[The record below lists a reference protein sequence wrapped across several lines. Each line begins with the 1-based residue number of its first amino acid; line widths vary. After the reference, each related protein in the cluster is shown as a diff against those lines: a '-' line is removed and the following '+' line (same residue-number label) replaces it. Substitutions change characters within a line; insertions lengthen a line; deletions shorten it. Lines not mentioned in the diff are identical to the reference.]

1 MWKFLLSDKIK
12 YLRYAS
18 AIVFSLFL
26 HYFFYSAEITKTVDY
41 KLYDMSRFM
50 FEKPIRDE
58 NSSNNTVIVNI
69 DDKSL
74 QVLGQ
79 WPWSRDINAELIKK
93 INSMNPAAIA
103 INMVFP
109 ELDRNRPIIVSPSNQ
124 DRNGW
129 DGLSLKQ
136 KTHDELFIDAID
148 KSNSILSVYLHES
161 QNMPSCKESLFQNLR
176 FQYLEGRIEE
186 KISILCNHKALQQN
200 SKRFGFINLDADDDG
215 FVRRV
220 SFFMNYEGVVIPS
233 FSLATM
239 LSLDK
244 DIAIDDSNRL
254 QILTHSI
261 KMNDDMKVLLN
272 FHSTYPTLISAI
284 DVLRGNVN
292 PNILKGKIVLLGL
305 SLVGSNN
312 IYPISE
318 NIKKSNIEIQATFIE
333 NVLNN
338 ELLVQP
344 EVYKKINILL
354 SFLFSSLL
362 LFFLLKRYYLAI
374 LGAIFILFIGVVLYT
389 LFFYIQDIYISIGY
403 FLVPSLHYFFLIT
416 LIFIYINIEE
426 KNRFHYELQK
436 SYSATVESISL
447 VVSMR
452 DGETGEHIR
461 RTKSYVK
468 ALAQYLYD
476 NNFYRD
482 VLNQNFI
489 LYLYEAAP
497 LHDIG
502 KIGIPDAILKKEGNL
517 TPDEY
522 KIMQKHPEL
531 AKAVIEKA
539 MKFYDKNIFL
549 DMAYN
554 IAYYHHE
561 RWDGQGYPL
570 GLEKDNIPLEAQ
582 LMALA
587 DIYDSLISK
596 RCYKEAYAYDEVE
609 KIIIEG
615 RGAAFNPI
623 LVDAFIEIKD
633 EFREIHKRYKDEKI

>member
-1 MWKFLLSDKIK
+1 
-12 YLRYAS
+12 
-18 AIVFSLFL
+18 
-26 HYFFYSAEITKTVDY
+26 
-41 KLYDMSRFM
+41 
-50 FEKPIRDE
+50 
-58 NSSNNTVIVNI
+58 
-69 DDKSL
+69 
-74 QVLGQ
+74 
-79 WPWSRDINAELIKK
+79 
-93 INSMNPAAIA
+93 
-103 INMVFP
+103 
-109 ELDRNRPIIVSPSNQ
+109 
-124 DRNGW
+124 
-129 DGLSLKQ
+129 
-136 KTHDELFIDAID
+136 
-148 KSNSILSVYLHES
+148 
-161 QNMPSCKESLFQNLR
+161 
-176 FQYLEGRIEE
+176 
-186 KISILCNHKALQQN
+186 
-200 SKRFGFINLDADDDG
+200 
-215 FVRRV
+215 
-220 SFFMNYEGVVIPS
+220 
-233 FSLATM
+233 
-239 LSLDK
+239 
-244 DIAIDDSNRL
+244 
-254 QILTHSI
+254 
-261 KMNDDMKVLLN
+261 
-272 FHSTYPTLISAI
+272 
-284 DVLRGNVN
+284 
-292 PNILKGKIVLLGL
+292 
-305 SLVGSNN
+305 
-312 IYPISE
+312 
-318 NIKKSNIEIQATFIE
+318 
-333 NVLNN
+333 
-338 ELLVQP
+338 
-344 EVYKKINILL
+344 
-354 SFLFSSLL
+354 
-362 LFFLLKRYYLAI
+362 
-374 LGAIFILFIGVVLYT
+374 
-389 LFFYIQDIYISIGY
+389 
-403 FLVPSLHYFFLIT
+403 
-416 LIFIYINIEE
+416 
-426 KNRFHYELQK
+426 